1 MDTDLLLQNLHD
13 LSLEEGKAY
22 IQEHI
27 DELSDNASVGN
38 VLADEALRLLY
49 TPFVSL
55 KIAELLIFFG
65 ECVRHTISHALG
77 LKAKGDALMM
87 IGHHQAALDALDAA
101 GEKFLSMG
109 DEVNWA
115 RSRIGWIVSAAWLGH
130 VDEALQAASQARDVF
145 LQRGEIYWVCCIDH
159 NTAMIYDHIG
169 RYQDALILY
178 KSMRALYPAVTNQKE
193 NLIKRSLALAEMN
206 QAISLTWL
214 GHFEQAFQLLR
225 QAQASFVA
233 LEETYLIVKS
243 EVNLADLDYA
253 QGFYGSALRRYYQAC
268 DTLIQNNIDDP
279 LLLAILK
286 LWIATCLV
294 KLNRAREASL
304 LSEEAVNAY
313 LQFGMSLSIGDVLRT
328 HASTLQAC

>member
-1 MDTDLLLQNLHD
+1 MNWLSVSSIESHMSYWGLTIHMDTDLLLQNLRD

-65 ECVRHTISHALG
+65 ECVRHTSSHALG

-115 RSRIGWIVSAAWLGH
+115 RS
-130 VDEALQAASQARDVF
+130 
-145 LQRGEIYWVCCIDH
+145 
-159 NTAMIYDHIG
+159 
-169 RYQDALILY
+169 
-178 KSMRALYPAVTNQKE
+178 
-193 NLIKRSLALAEMN
+193 
-206 QAISLTWL
+206 
-214 GHFEQAFQLLR
+214 
-225 QAQASFVA
+225 
-233 LEETYLIVKS
+233 
-243 EVNLADLDYA
+243 
-253 QGFYGSALRRYYQAC
+253 
-268 DTLIQNNIDDP
+268 
-279 LLLAILK
+279 
-286 LWIATCLV
+286 
-294 KLNRAREASL
+294 
-304 LSEEAVNAY
+304 
-313 LQFGMSLSIGDVLRT
+313 
-328 HASTLQAC
+328 